1 MPIKTQQCV
10 QLHPSERVNWI
21 ISTIPQRISKNIF
34 VYGSYEFLAM
44 LEAKIREA
52 PFFKVQSGKITVCD
66 DKRLGH
72 LLYSPYNGLI
82 ERRIN
87 LLPHSNIE
95 RLNLTNFVPNTKL
108 NIVCVLNIKEG
119 RHFVALSYNLTK
131 NEMSWAL
138 VIHLNQALFLFPR
151 AHS

>member
-1 MPIKTQQCV
+1 MDI
-10 QLHPSERVNWI
+10 L
-21 ISTIPQRISKNIF
+21 TIPHRISKIIL